1 VNALR
6 ARLLFLVILACQ
18 LALLFGEA
26 VPDSWWE
33 GYP

>member
-1 VNALR
+1 MNALR
-6 ARLLFLVILACQ
+6 AKLIFLVILACQ
-18 LALLFGEA
+18 LALLLAAE